1 MHIEFLIEDYSGGE
15 ALKEFLPLCLAP
27 ETQYKVH
34 NFSGKTDLLKKL
46 PSRMNGYK
54 KWIPSDWL
62 IVVLIDRD
70 DQDCIELKQQLEDIA
85 TNAGFIT
92 KAKNNGCFQ
101 VLNRIMIEEL
111 ESWFFGDVDAIVK
124 AYPGVKASLAQQE
137 KYRNPDAIQGGTWEA
152 LERILQRA
160 RHHQGGL
167 DKPKAAREIAQ
178 FMNPERNRSKSFQV
192 FYEGLKVWQKHQS
205 SSIP

>member
-27 ETQYKVH
+27 DTEYQVR
-34 NFSGKTDLLKKL
+34 NFSGKSDLLKKL
-46 PSRMNGYK
+46 PDRLKGYK
-54 KWIPSDWL
+54 AWIPHDYL

-70 DQDCIELKQQLEDIA
+70 DQDCIGLKQQLEDIA

-92 KAKNNGCFQ
+92 KTKNNRCFQ

-124 AYPGVKASLAQQE
+124 AYPGVKSSLAQQE
-137 KYRNPDAIQGGTWEA
+137 KYRDPDAIQGGTWEA

-178 FMNPERNRSKSFQV
+178 CMNPQNNRSKSFQV
-192 FYEGLKVWQKHQS
+192 FYEGLKVWQKQQS